1 MRAPPDPRDG
11 HAAARRA
18 LLTEHGQAR
27 QRERGTP
34 RGSGSAVTR
43 GDVLPHFLAY
53 ARAVGAVL
61 RNQSGRGE

>member
-27 QRERGTP
+27 QCERGTP
-34 RGSGSAVTR
+34 PGSGSAVTQ
-43 GDVLPHFLAY
+43 GDLRPHFLAY
-53 ARAVGAVL
+53 VSAVL
-61 RNQSGRGE
+61 RTQSGRGE